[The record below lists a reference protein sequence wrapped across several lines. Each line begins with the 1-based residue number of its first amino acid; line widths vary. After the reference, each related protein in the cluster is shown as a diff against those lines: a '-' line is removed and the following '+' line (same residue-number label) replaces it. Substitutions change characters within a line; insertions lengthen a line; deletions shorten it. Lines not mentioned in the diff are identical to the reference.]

1 MARRRTKK
9 IEIIPPASVEPT
21 EVTPEKERELLRN
34 SSEGFQ
40 LIEWIYN
47 FFTLHEPLMYMI
59 YSRYKRL
66 GINPVWNFFFSL
78 FAYVLDSMYGIFVY
92 SVVGLIILII
102 LYSFGKVVGFWDFI
116 GGLHIAYTVLSH
128 KNYLVI
134 PI

>member
-1 MARRRTKK
+1 MAKAKK
-9 IEIIPPASVEPT
+9 AKIIPPASVVEPT
-21 EVTPEKERELLRN
+21 EITPEKEKELLRH

-47 FFTLHEPLMYMI
+47 FFTLHEPLLYTI
-59 YSRYKRL
+59 YSKYKKL
-66 GINPVWNFFFSL
+66 GVNFLWDFIFAF
-78 FAYVLDSMYGIFVY
+78 FAYLIDSIYGIFVY
-92 SVVGLIILII
+92 GMVGLIIII
-102 LYSFGKVVGFWDFI
+102 LVYSFGKLVGFWDFI

>member
-1 MARRRTKK
+1 MAKAKK
-9 IEIIPPASVEPT
+9 AKIIHPASPEPT
-21 EVTPEKERELLRN
+21 EITPEKEKELLGN

-59 YSRYKRL
+59 YSKYKNL
-66 GINPVWNFFFSL
+66 GVNFLWNFIFSF
-78 FAYVLDSMYGIFVY
+78 FAYLIDSIYGIFVY
-92 SVVGLIILII
+92 GMVGIIIIIVV
-102 LYSFGKVVGFWDFI
+102 YSFGKLVGFCDFI

-134 PI
+134 PF